1 MTTAKF
7 VVCGAAGRMGRL
19 ICDLVRESRE
29 AVLAAAVEA
38 EGHPALGRDAGDLA
52 GGGALGVPIVAD
64 YASVAAADTV
74 TLDFTIAPAA
84 LAHLRTAAAN
94 GAAIVVGTTGFSE
107 EQRAEAHALALKT
120 RTIIAANMSVGVNVL
135 IKLVTDATRLL
146 GPAFDPEV
154 SEVHHRMKV
163 DAPSGTAVA
172 LARAVAGASGRDLAR
187 SQVSAREG
195 MIGKRR
201 DEEIGVMALRGGD
214 VVGDHTVYFLGHGE
228 RLELTHR
235 SQSRECLARGAVRA
249 GVWLA
254 RQTRPGL
261 YSMADVLGLE
271 A

>member
-120 RTIIAANMSVGVNVL
+120 RTIIAANMR
-135 IKLVTDATRLL
+135 T
-146 GPAFDPEV
+146 
-154 SEVHHRMKV
+154 
-163 DAPSGTAVA
+163 
-172 LARAVAGASGRDLAR
+172 
-187 SQVSAREG
+187 
-195 MIGKRR
+195 
-201 DEEIGVMALRGGD
+201 
-214 VVGDHTVYFLGHGE
+214 
-228 RLELTHR
+228 
-235 SQSRECLARGAVRA
+235 
-249 GVWLA
+249 
-254 RQTRPGL
+254 
-261 YSMADVLGLE
+261 
-271 A
+271 